1 MDKEQEKT
9 LYRIGYVLIL
19 VCISIPLFAEYVMDN
34 PSILNQLEWV
44 ENIVQHPGLC
54 GEQIWFWIPVLLR
67 CIGFTIT
74 ASYRI
79 SMILAHMLSFG
90 AVIWFGMRIFHEKK
104 QVFILTAL
112 YLLNPIYL
120 SFSYEQMCPDVLIL
134 WAVIPLV
141 CGTVADLSRRV
152 RRNRGERSLEKV
164 KQNKTNG
171 EKTSGRE
178 SLSYGIYVV
187 SLILSVCL
195 VIHFAGMAH
204 DNISQ
209 RIPGYTLGQMFHTFS
224 YEEGYPGMGIGIIAA
239 VILLG
244 WQRIAWNRNIEKKF
258 WIYGV
263 AAVFCMILASA
274 FFAWQIPAVFL
285 GCSML
290 PLSVL
295 GTLGVTGFE
304 EKDGGFL
311 HLALPV
317 ILLITLVGAAV
328 YLCND
333 LTYTHMPLF
342 LKDGMIQ

>member
-34 PSILNQLEWV
+34 PSILCQLEWV
-44 ENIVQHPGLC
+44 ENIVQNPGLC

-67 CIGFTIT
+67 SIGFTIT

-79 SMILAHMLSFG
+79 SMLLAHMFSLG
-90 AVIWFGMRIFHEKK
+90 AVIWFGTRIFIEKK

-141 CGTVADLSRRV
+141 CGTVGDQSRRV
-152 RRNRGERSLEKV
+152 RNNE
-164 KQNKTNG
+164 G
-171 EKTSGRE
+171 EKSAGKAKLSKVNDEKRSGVELRNF
-178 SLSYGIYVV
+178 GIYVV
-187 SLILSVCL
+187 SMILFFCL
-195 VIHFAGMAH
+195 VIHFAGMAQ

-224 YEEGYPGMGIGIIAA
+224 HEEGYPGMGIGIIAA

-244 WQRIAWNRNIEKKF
+244 WQRTAWNRNIEKKF

-263 AAVFCMILASA
+263 AAAFFMILSSA

-290 PLSVL
+290 PLSVW
-295 GTLGVTGFE
+295 GTLGVTGFD

-311 HLALPV
+311 HLAIPV
-317 ILLITLVGAAV
+317 IILIALAGAAV

-342 LKDGMIQ
+342 LKDGMI

>member
-54 GEQIWFWIPVLLR
+54 GEQIWFWIPALMR
-67 CIGFTIT
+67 RTGFTIT

-79 SMILAHMLSFG
+79 SMLLAHMLSFG
-90 AVIWFGMRIFHEKK
+90 AVMWFGTRIFQEKK
-104 QVFILTAL
+104 QVFFLTAL

-120 SFSYEQMCPDVLIL
+120 SFSYEQMRPDVLIL

-171 EKTSGRE
+171 EKTIGRE

-224 YEEGYPGMGIGIIAA
+224 HEEGYPGMGIGIIAA

-263 AAVFCMILASA
+263 AAVFCMISASA

-311 HLALPV
+311 HLAIPV
-317 ILLITLVGAAV
+317 IVLITLAGVAV
-328 YLCND
+328 YLCNE

-342 LKDGMIQ
+342 LKDGMIL